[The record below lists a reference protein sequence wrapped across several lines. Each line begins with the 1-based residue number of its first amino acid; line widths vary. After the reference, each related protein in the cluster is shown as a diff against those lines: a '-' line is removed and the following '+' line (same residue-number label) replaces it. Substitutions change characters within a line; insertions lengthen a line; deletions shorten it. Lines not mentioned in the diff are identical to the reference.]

1 MSGLSA
7 FQVML
12 DGLRHDF
19 LSQLSERCD
28 SMDALVLRLVKSAD
42 DREIFNALYR
52 VIHSLKG
59 AGGTYGLPI
68 ITRICHQLENVL
80 CEADTCHCFDETFST
95 RALTYVDMLRHVDA
109 LAREPDP
116 DYSTIEA
123 TLQERRREAL
133 KNLKSVM
140 IADSSKMMAGL
151 YQHVL
156 ASLPLQVTTVDE
168 GMTALE
174 RLLCESFDLVIIGR
188 ELRTLNGIAL
198 IAALR
203 ASNRRNRDVPVVLI
217 TAGNEE
223 VPEHLLVNQVLRR
236 DQLLSKRL
244 LESVGALLENRLD
257 THGEFV

>member
-28 SMDALVLRLVKSAD
+28 SMDALVLRLVKSAG

-59 AGGTYGLPI
+59 AGGTHGLPI

-80 CEADTCHCFDETFST
+80 CAADDRHCFEEAFSDQ
-95 RALTYVDMLRHVDA
+95 ALAYVDMLRLVDEV
-109 LAREPDP
+109 ARQPEP
-116 DYSTIEA
+116 DYSDIEVSLEA
-123 TLQERRREAL
+123 QRTLAL
-133 KNLKSVM
+133 KDLKSVM
-140 IADSSKMMAGL
+140 IADSSKMMSGL

-168 GMTALE
+168 GVAALE
-174 RLLCESFDLVIIGR
+174 CLLRENYDLVIIGR
-188 ELRTLNGIAL
+188 ELKTLNGIAL

-203 ASNRRNRDVPVVLI
+203 ANNSRNRDVPVVLI
-217 TAGNEE
+217 TAGSEE
-223 VPEHLLVNQVLRR
+223 VPEHLQVNEVLRR
-236 DQLLSKRL
+236 DQSLSKRL
-244 LESVGALLENRLD
+244 LESVGSLLENRLD
-257 THGEFV
+257 THGAFV